1 MQEAF
6 FCRKQEEGE
15 TLQEFSL
22 ALMNLMDKVKQQAP
36 GNMSNADEL
45 LRDQFIE
52 HVRDGSLRRDLKQ
65 YVRRNPGAKLLEVRG
80 EAIRWELEGLP
91 AGMRS
96 RSNSVPSAF
105 GLQYAIQGGQ
115 PRGVNPTW
123 TEVSEMK
130 ELLKKQQEQL
140 NLLTQS
146 IALLQNAQTSQGRGR
161 SPRRGPF
168 VCNRCQ
174 QPGHIARDCDGPRV
188 PRPHPSFPTQR
199 HSGQQLEN

>member
-1 MQEAF
+1 M
-6 FCRKQEEGE
+6 
-15 TLQEFSL
+15 S
-22 ALMNLMDKVKQQAP
+22 LMDKVKQQAP
-36 GNMSNADEL
+36 GHMSNAEEL

-52 HVRDGSLRRDLKQ
+52 HVLDGSLRRDLKQ

-91 AGMRS
+91 ASVRG
-96 RSNSVPSAF
+96 RSNSVPSAVS
-105 GLQYAIQGGQ
+105 LQYAIRGQ
-115 PRGVNPTW
+115 SREMNPMY
-123 TEVSEMK
+123 TELSEMK

-146 IALLQNAQTSQGRGR
+146 IALLQSAQPIPQRSR

-188 PRPHPSFPTQR
+188 PRPQRIVPSQR
-199 HSGQQLEN
+199 PSEQQPEN